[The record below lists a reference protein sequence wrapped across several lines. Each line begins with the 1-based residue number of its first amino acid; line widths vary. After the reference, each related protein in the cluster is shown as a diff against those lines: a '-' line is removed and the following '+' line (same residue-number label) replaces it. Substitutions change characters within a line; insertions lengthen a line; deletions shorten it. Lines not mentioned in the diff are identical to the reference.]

1 MPSSSC
7 IFSTSEDLQKIRE
20 SLHTFARLPFAGN
33 SIPGA
38 VMEHVL
44 AVIRGASVLNTYDF
58 VDVINRMDSIG
69 WQVKSTKESTPVTWK
84 RAKIPNSRTMIA
96 RSDRDKVA
104 IQKLGDAIITF
115 CNDHGRESLAKYS
128 LESIGYAR
136 LIMHRNG
143 TATYFERELITAENP
158 QIFDPADFTWTWSK
172 QKRTKIKEQLPA
184 LHGLHRSSG
193 KKWFAWHGRG
203 ENQLHFSGEGSWW
216 PSLNDPHAITFSLP
230 SPSEKVDLAILTK
243 LFAEFDT
250 QIAQATSDP

>member
-1 MPSSSC
+1 MISSPS
-7 IFSTSEDLQKIRE
+7 IFSTTADLQKIRE
-20 SLHTFARLPFAGN
+20 SLHTFTRLPFAGN

-58 VDVINRMDSIG
+58 VDVVNRTDSIG

-84 RAKIPNSRTMIA
+84 RAKIPNSSMMIA
-96 RSDRDKVA
+96 RSERDKVA
-104 IQKLGDAIITF
+104 TQKLGDAIITF

-136 LIMHRNG
+136 LITHRNG
-143 TATYFERELITAENP
+143 TATYFERELITAKNP

-172 QKRTKIKEQLPA
+172 QKKTKTKEQLPA
-184 LHGLHRSSG
+184 LHGLHQSSG

-216 PSLNDPHAITFSLP
+216 PSLNDLHAITFSL
-230 SPSEKVDLAILTK
+230 SAPSEKVDLAILAK
-243 LFAEFDT
+243 LLAEFDT
-250 QIAQATSDP
+250 QTAQSPSNS